1 VKLSETTTPLA
12 PHLLDLLSALQSQNV
27 ILTLIGG
34 FGLILRQEYL
44 KETGQQTLLERIP
57 VARATEDFDVLLHL
71 ELLADLEK
79 ILAFRNVF
87 DVLGYTVVPGR
98 EYLQFRKSL
107 NGTNT
112 VKIDLLTQQPELEDP
127 RFTFDER
134 RVRPKVPTKQPKGSL
149 LVAKPKL
156 HAHPTPEAFA
166 VSDMPL
172 QLMIE
177 GNNSSG
183 QSVQGMVNI
192 PHPYAY
198 LLLKLFAFRDWETKK
213 EGDNQLLNS
222 RKHAR
227 DIYTIIAS
235 LTPDEYDAMP
245 EFMQRYGDHAT
256 AVEASYIVQTLFS
269 DSTALGLLRI
279 QEGWDR
285 LTPDE
290 IKAFLETL
298 IRTFPKP

>member
-1 VKLSETTTPLA
+1 MKLSETTTPLA
-12 PHLLDLLSALQSQNV
+12 PHLLDLLDALKTQEV
-27 ILTLIGG
+27 VLTLIGG

-71 ELLADLEK
+71 ELMADLEK
-79 ILAFRNVF
+79 IRLLQNTLHA
-87 DVLGYTVVPGR
+87 LGYEVISGR

-107 NGTNT
+107 GDTRT
-112 VKIDLLTQQPELEDP
+112 VKIDLLTQQPEFKDP

-134 RVRPKVPTKQPKGSL
+134 RVRPKVPNKQSKGSL
-149 LVAKPKL
+149 PMVKPKL

-166 VSDMPL
+166 FNDNPL

-177 GNNSSG
+177 GNDSG
-183 QSVQGMVNI
+183 GQPAQGTVHI

-198 LLLKLFAFRDWETKK
+198 LMLKLFAFRDWETRK
-213 EGDNQLLNS
+213 EGENKLLNA

-227 DIYTIIAS
+227 DVYTIIAS
-235 LTPDEYDAMP
+235 LTVNEYDAMP
-245 EFMQRYGDHAT
+245 EFTQRHGKHAIS
-256 AVEASYIVQTLFS
+256 VEASSIVQTLFS
-269 DSTALGLLRI
+269 DSSLIGVLRV
-279 QEGWDR
+279 QEGWEQ

-290 IKAFLETL
+290 IEAFLETL
-298 IRTFPKP
+298 QRAFPKP